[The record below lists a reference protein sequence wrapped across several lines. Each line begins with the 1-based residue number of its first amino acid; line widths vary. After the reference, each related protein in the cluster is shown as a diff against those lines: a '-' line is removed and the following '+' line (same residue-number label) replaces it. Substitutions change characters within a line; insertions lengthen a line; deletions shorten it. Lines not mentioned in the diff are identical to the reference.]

1 MKALLFATVL
11 ALASVA
17 HADPL
22 PPSHLDTIMEKGELR
37 VCTTGDYRPYSSLT
51 AAGKLEGIDI
61 DMMES
66 LAASLKARTT
76 FVRTTWAK
84 LLDSLAAGQCDI
96 AAGGVSVTLERQK
109 RAFFADALGVDG
121 KAPLVRCADKDKY
134 RSVADINRPSV
145 RVIEP
150 PGGTNE
156 KFAHEFLRDSALT
169 INPDN
174 LTIFKKLVDGSADVM
189 VTDASEALLQQKLN
203 PGLCAVN
210 PDQPLQYSE
219 KGYMLPR
226 GDVVWKAYV
235 DQWLHFSKATGAYQ
249 STVDHWLK

>member
-1 MKALLFATVL
+1 MKAFLFTAAL
-11 ALASVA
+11 ALAGVA
-17 HADPL
+17 HADPV
-22 PPSHLDTIMEKGELR
+22 PPSHLDSIMEKGELR
-37 VCTTGDYRPYSSLT
+37 VCTTGDYRPYSLLN

-66 LAASLKARTT
+66 LAASLKARPTY
-76 FVRTTWAK
+76 VRTTWTK
-84 LLDSLAAGQCDI
+84 LLDTLVAGQCDI
-96 AAGGVSVTLERQK
+96 AVGGVSVTLERQK

-121 KAPLVRCADKDKY
+121 KIPLVRCGDKDKY
-134 RSVADINRPSV
+134 QSVTDINRPSV

-156 KFAHEFLRDSALT
+156 KFAREFLRDSALT

-174 LTIFKKLVDGSADVM
+174 LTIFKKLADGSADVM
-189 VTDASEALLQQKLN
+189 VTDASEALLQQKLV

-210 PDQPLQYSE
+210 PERPLQYSE

-249 STVDHWLK
+249 NTVTHWLK